1 MSTQEDRLKYL
12 EEVTTELRE
21 SQKTLME
28 MIQKISNDTTEIA
41 GVWKDAKSAFRLFN
55 ILVAFFWGVMKYVV
69 LPILIIMALVYGM
82 SHAGDPPTWLKN
94 LVRLILG

>member
-1 MSTQEDRLKYL
+1 MTAQEERLKSL
-12 EEVTTELRE
+12 EDVTAELRE
-21 SQKTLME
+21 NQRLLME

-69 LPILIIMALVYGM
+69 LPILVIMALVYGM
-82 SHAGDPPTWLKN
+82 SHTGEPPTWLKN